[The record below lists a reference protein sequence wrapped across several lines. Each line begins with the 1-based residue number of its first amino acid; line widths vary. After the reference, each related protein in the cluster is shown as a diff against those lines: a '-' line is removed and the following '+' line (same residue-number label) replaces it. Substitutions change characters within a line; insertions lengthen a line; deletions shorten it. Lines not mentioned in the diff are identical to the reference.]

1 MLADGKRSLLHKPD
15 NRLLLRG
22 VVRIECASRVL
33 LKDEVQKLDEFL
45 FLQVG
50 ERLEDA
56 LSDLL
61 LQRRVGHARATSPGF
76 SLAVSPF
83 ILFCSVVSVL
93 S

>member
-50 ERLEDA
+50 ERLEDT

-61 LQRRVGHARATSPGF
+61 LQRRRVGHARATIGGF
-76 SLAVSPF
+76 SV
-83 ILFCSVVSVL
+83 ISVL
-93 S
+93 RCYSWFRL

>member
-1 MLADGKRSLLHKPD
+1 M
-15 NRLLLRG
+15 
-22 VVRIECASRVL
+22 L

-61 LQRRVGHARATSPGF
+61 LQRRRVGHARNYWRF
-76 SLAVSPF
+76 LCY
-83 ILFCSVVSVL
+83 LCSAL
-93 S
+93 L

>member
-1 MLADGKRSLLHKPD
+1 M
-15 NRLLLRG
+15 
-22 VVRIECASRVL
+22 L

-61 LQRRVGHARATSPGF
+61 LQRRRVGHARATIGGF
-76 SLAVSPF
+76 SLELYSFP
-83 ILFCSVVSVL
+83 LFCAVELV
-93 S
+93 

>member
-1 MLADGKRSLLHKPD
+1 M
-15 NRLLLRG
+15 
-22 VVRIECASRVL
+22 L

-61 LQRRVGHARATSPGF
+61 LQRRRVGHARATIGGF
-76 SLAVSPF
+76 SV
-83 ILFCSVVSVL
+83 ISVL
-93 S
+93 RCYSWFRVRVRITAWALGTRLTKLLSLAHPGLWRAP